1 MSRSFV
7 PKVVSA
13 NDLRAGHVVY
23 FSAAETWVRDIAEAE
38 VLTDEAEAQLRLL
51 SAMGHTTVA
60 VGVYLVD
67 VTQGPAG
74 PVPVALREQFRAK
87 GPSIRPTKEAAA
99 KDAAH
104 V

>member
-23 FSAAETWVRDIAEAE
+23 FSAADQWVRDIAEAE
-38 VLTDEAEAQLRLL
+38 VIDDEAEAQLRLL
-51 SAMGHTTVA
+51 TAMGHKTVA

-67 VTQGPAG
+67 VTRGPNG

-87 GPSIRPTKEAAA
+87 GPSIRPSKQDAAKEAA
-99 KDAAH
+99 H

>member
-1 MSRSFV
+1 MSRSFI

-13 NDLRAGHVVY
+13 NDLRAGHVIFY
-23 FSAAETWVRDIAEAE
+23 SPAGDWVRDIAQAE

-51 SAMGHTTVA
+51 DAMGHKTVA

-67 VTQGPAG
+67 VRAEASG

-87 GPSIRPTKEAAA
+87 GPSIRPSKQDAAKEAAN
-99 KDAAH
+99 